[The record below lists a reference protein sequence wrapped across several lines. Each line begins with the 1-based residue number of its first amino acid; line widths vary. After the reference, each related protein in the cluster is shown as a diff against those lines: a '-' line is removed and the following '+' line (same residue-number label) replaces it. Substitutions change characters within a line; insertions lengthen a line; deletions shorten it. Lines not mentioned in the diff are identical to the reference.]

1 MFEAG
6 AAARS
11 GQSREQI
18 LADLRRRLDRSGVK
32 VPEAF
37 AGAPVTAAPVTAAP
51 AAAAPAGSVATQSRP
66 VLPVAG
72 PLGEVLPRGGL
83 PRGGV
88 VTVSGGAT
96 GVGATSL
103 LFTLLAGC
111 APAAPGAWT
120 ALVGMPGIGL
130 AAAAEFGLDLDRLVL
145 IPDPGPDLLQVVSI
159 LVDGVELVV
168 VHPPPGLRIPPARIR
183 VLTGRLRQ
191 HGAVLLVTGAWPGAE
206 LTLTATIGEWA
217 GLGQGHGRLRDR
229 ELTVQVGGRGLAARG
244 GRTTLL
250 LRGDRD
256 GIRVLPAAQSAG
268 SAGDGDPAL
277 VSRSPSSAT
286 SSISAVGS

>member
-1 MFEAG
+1 MFE
-6 AAARS
+6 S
-11 GQSREQI
+11 TDQSVGQSRDQI

-32 VPEAF
+32 VPAAF
-37 AGAPVTAAPVTAAP
+37 AGAPSAPAPVR
-51 AAAAPAGSVATQSRP
+51 VAESGSRP

-111 APAAPGAWT
+111 APAAAGAWT

-191 HGAVLLVTGAWPGAE
+191 HGAVLLVTGAWPGAD
-206 LTLTATIGEWA
+206 LTLTASIGEWA

-244 GRTTLL
+244 GRTTVL

-256 GIRVLPAAQSAG
+256 GIRVLPAQSAG
-268 SAGDGDPAL
+268 SVAGDGASDAAL
-277 VSRSPSSAT
+277 ASRTPSSAT
-286 SSISAVGS
+286 SSISATGS

>member
-1 MFEAG
+1 MFESAT
-6 AAARS
+6 RD
-11 GQSREQI
+11 QV
-18 LADLRRRLDRSGVK
+18 LADLRRRLDRSG
-32 VPEAF
+32 
-37 AGAPVTAAPVTAAP
+37 AGASDP
-51 AAAAPAGSVATQSRP
+51 AIGTTGSAGPPGARP

-72 PLGEVLPRGGL
+72 PLGAVLPRGGL

-191 HGAVLLVTGAWPGAE
+191 HGAVLLVTGPWPGAD
-206 LTLTATIGEWA
+206 LTLTASIGEWA
-217 GLGQGHGRLRDR
+217 GLGRGHGRLRDR

-250 LRGDRD
+250 LRGSRD

-268 SAGDGDPAL
+268 SAGSGDAVSDAAL